1 MIKYAPII
9 LTLLFTT
16 PLQAQLIIDKDGIEE
31 KEYIYD
37 MHKCE
42 ELANQTKKDSG
53 SRGAVGG
60 AIKGAAIGSAGK
72 AIAGGSG
79 SDGAKKGA
87 AVGLAA
93 GVVGG
98 SRDRRK
104 NQQNYEKEKQTVL
117 RNCMSNRG
125 YTVLN

>member
-1 MIKYAPII
+1 MIKYTPIM
-9 LTLLFTT
+9 LALLFVA
-16 PLQAQLIIDKDGIEE
+16 PVQATLIIDKDGVDE

-42 ELANQTKKDSG
+42 ELANQTKKDNN

-60 AIKGAAIGSAGK
+60 AIKGAVVGSAGK

-98 SRDRRK
+98 NRDRRK
-104 NQQNYEKEKQTVL
+104 SQHNYDKEKQTVL